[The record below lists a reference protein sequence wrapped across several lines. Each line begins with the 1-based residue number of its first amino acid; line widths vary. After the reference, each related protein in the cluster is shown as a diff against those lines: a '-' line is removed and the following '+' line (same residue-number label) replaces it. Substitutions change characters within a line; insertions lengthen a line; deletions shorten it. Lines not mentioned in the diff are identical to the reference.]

1 LTYTQTL
8 RLFETSVGE
17 RAFKNVVLASTHF
30 DPSDLQHASRQ
41 TELRNSHRY
50 WSGMA
55 DHGATVTIH
64 DGTAKSAAD
73 IIQPLLDAQPIYRLD
88 VVYDLAERQ
97 LPWDQTKVAEALNED
112 YIAAV
117 ERLEEDMRH
126 EKEQLERG
134 GDEGWIEAGKRKVDE
149 MGRKVER
156 GYEYLKRGT
165 SRRFEVVR
173 EYVEM

>member
-1 LTYTQTL
+1 LTHTQTL
-8 RLFETSVGE
+8 RLFETFVGE

-30 DPSDLQHASRQ
+30 DPTDPQHASRQ
-41 TELRNSHRY
+41 TELRNSNKY

-55 DHGATVTIH
+55 DHGANVTIH
-64 DGTAKSAAD
+64 NGTAKSAAD
-73 IIQPLLDAQPIYRLD
+73 IVLPLLDAQPIYRLD
-88 VVYDLAERQ
+88 VVYELAEKQ
-97 LPWDQTKVAEALNED
+97 LLWDKTDVAEALNED
-112 YIAAV
+112 YMAAV
-117 ERLEEDMRH
+117 ARLEEEMRNEKERLEG
-126 EKEQLERG
+126 G
-134 GDEGWIEAGKRKVDE
+134 GDEGWVEAGKRRVEE